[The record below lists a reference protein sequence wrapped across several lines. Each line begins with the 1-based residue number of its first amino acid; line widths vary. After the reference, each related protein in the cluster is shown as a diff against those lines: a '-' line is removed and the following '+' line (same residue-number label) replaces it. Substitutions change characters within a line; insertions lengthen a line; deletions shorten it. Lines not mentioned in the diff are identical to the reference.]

1 MTLSHSNPCHMQS
14 VYTARISADPA
25 SAPRALSDVR
35 NHGYGYKENSSAPSF
50 WRLANDM
57 GDFINRQKP
66 GGKRGEI
73 ARNREDGSF
82 ATLSLNMRAA
92 PEDGFDFSTALRP
105 VVQQE
110 ELFEDYV
117 RTAKALHP
125 PCRILE
131 KRALPSFP
139 LYS

>member
-1 MTLSHSNPCHMQS
+1 MKT
-14 VYTARISADPA
+14 
-25 SAPRALSDVR
+25 
-35 NHGYGYKENSSAPSF
+35 HGYGYKENSSAPSF

-57 GDFINRQKP
+57 GDFINRP
-66 GGKRGEI
+66 T
-73 ARNREDGSF
+73 SF
-82 ATLSLNMRAA
+82 ATNMRSA

-131 KRALPSFP
+131 KRALPSRFP
-139 LYS
+139 CTLDAAVLPRCCADGIRANPAVCCKVLLRGASKPT